1 MTSIWVWS
9 KKKCWTLDR
18 DTEKRA
24 MTHTRFKEWSSSE
37 VVYLHKNI
45 YFVNKIDVIS
55 SYLILLKLVPDPLKP
70 TKNLHNFMGFGVSP
84 LECVTETLQ
93 DKLLSG
99 VILLK

>member
-45 YFVNKIDVIS
+45 YFVNKIEVIS